1 MDPKFKDKCPYE
13 RDTGRG
19 RRGHVKRRQR
29 YSPRPRIAWSHQM
42 LGKWGAGGVP
52 HLGPSEG
59 TLPCEDSWSPDDE
72 RVHFCCQPAGLCTL

>member
-19 RRGHVKRRQR
+19 RRGHVKRRQI

-42 LGKWGAGGVP
+42 LGKWGAGG
-52 HLGPSEG
+52 S
-59 TLPCEDSWSPDDE
+59 LPWGLQRARC
-72 RVHFCCQPAGLCTL
+72 PAKT